1 MNWKLADVTP
11 IPKRKPVKDVK
22 KDLKPISLTTCLSK
36 LAEDLVVTN
45 YVKPAALRV
54 LDDRQYGAVPKSSTT
69 LALLEMIHCWTNA
82 TDGNGSSVRTILF
95 DYRKAFD
102 LIDHKILITKLS
114 TLNLPHSII
123 NWIIDF
129 LTNRQQ
135 RTKLAEGC
143 VSEWGLV
150 PSGVPQGTK
159 LGPWLF
165 VIIII
170 DLSILD
176 AALWKYVDDTTV
188 SEIIPKGQSSSA
200 QEYVDSV
207 ADWSADNR
215 FQLNIDKCKEIRISF
230 SKNNADLPPL
240 FINGQ
245 ELEVVQN
252 AKLLGVTITNNLSW
266 NLHINETIKKAS
278 KRLYF
283 LRQLK
288 RARVPTSDLVRFY
301 TCCIRSVCDYAVPVF
316 HSSLPN
322 YLINDLERVQKRAL
336 SIICPHLSYNESLAF
351 LDMDSLFDHHS
362 FLCSSLFSKI
372 LDDEEHKLHHLLPPR
387 HTPKYNFRQSRVF
400 DLSYKT
406 NRTKNSFIN
415 FQCNLINNNKNVY

>member
-1 MNWKLADVTP
+1 MA
-11 IPKRKPVKDVK
+11 
-22 KDLKPISLTTCLSK
+22 
-36 LAEDLVVTN
+36 
-45 YVKPAALRV
+45 PA
-54 LDDRQYGAVPKSSTT
+54 
-69 LALLEMIHCWTNA
+69 
-82 TDGNGSSVRTILF
+82 VRTILF

-102 LIDHKILITKLS
+102 LIDHKIVITKLS

-165 VIIII
+165 VIIINN
-170 DLSILD
+170 LSIPD
-176 AALWKYVDDTTV
+176 ALLWKYLDDTTV

-207 ADWSADNR
+207 ADWTVDNR

-245 ELEVVQN
+245 ELEVAQN

-266 NLHINETIKKAS
+266 NLHINETIKKVS

-283 LRQLK
+283 LRELK
-288 RARVPTSDLVRFY
+288 RARVPTSD
-301 TCCIRSVCDYAVPVF
+301 
-316 HSSLPN
+316 
-322 YLINDLERVQKRAL
+322 
-336 SIICPHLSYNESLAF
+336 
-351 LDMDSLFDHHS
+351 
-362 FLCSSLFSKI
+362 
-372 LDDEEHKLHHLLPPR
+372 
-387 HTPKYNFRQSRVF
+387 
-400 DLSYKT
+400 
-406 NRTKNSFIN
+406 
-415 FQCNLINNNKNVY
+415 